1 MNSFSYMDFFFS
13 LSRKKITFSMA
24 GIQMLLVFQYRKIKD
39 LVVSKRNLKL
49 NRISNI
55 VKLNFNIKIPR
66 S

>member
-1 MNSFSYMDFFFS
+1 MDFF
-13 LSRKKITFSMA
+13 LIKQKKITFSMA

-55 VKLNFNIKIPR
+55 VKLDFNTKTPK